1 MALEYDVLVT
11 LPPRAVLP
19 DGSSVRP
26 LPAWS
31 PMSATLIYGE
41 RDAILI
47 DAPHLEEQSRQ
58 VAEWVLASGKN
69 LVAMYATH
77 GHGDH
82 WFGFSEVAKHFPG
95 ARMIA
100 TEGTV
105 ALAEFAVGERMA
117 FWNGQFPGQIVKD
130 TVLPEVI
137 DDYTFLLEGEEVR
150 FVEAGDSDG
159 PDTTFVHVPSI
170 GLVVAGDI
178 VYNGVHPYLAGGEK
192 ARPLPERRADWI
204 AAIDKIAAVHPRA
217 VVAGH
222 KNPANDDDPRHLDET
237 RKYLQDTEEVAAVA
251 RHAKEFADLML
262 LRHLDRINPT
272 ILALTAEHLYPGTT
286 VDGRAIEW

>member
-1 MALEYDVLVT
+1 
-11 LPPRAVLP
+11 
-19 DGSSVRP
+19 
-26 LPAWS
+26 
-31 PMSATLIYGE
+31 MSATLIYGE

-82 WFGFSEVAKHFPG
+82 WFGFSEVAKHFPD

-105 ALAEFAVGERMA
+105 ALAEFTAGQRMA
-117 FWNGQFPGQIVKD
+117 FWNSQFPGQIVKD
-130 TVLPEVI
+130 IVLPEVI

-178 VYNGVHPYLAGGEK
+178 VYNGVHPYLAGGER

-217 VVAGH
+217 AS
-222 KNPANDDDPRHLDET
+222 PAWR
-237 RKYLQDTEEVAAVA
+237 RA
-251 RHAKEFADLML
+251 
-262 LRHLDRINPT
+262 LRHHPWRRVLV
-272 ILALTAEHLYPGTT
+272 LAEFQRVALAGQPWWLSPPLKRYGARSHQSRSA
-286 VDGRAIEW
+286 RATYRPNVR